1 MEVIPVIHKFTT
13 KAMSLGYTMLKGD
26 VAALHAV
33 AFCAGS
39 VDDVPRPDFDARQ
52 AIVD

>member
-1 MEVIPVIHKFTT
+1 MEAIPVMHKITT

-26 VAALHAV
+26 V

-52 AIVD
+52 VIID